1 MTTTRLQESMY
12 SRSLITFE
20 DLNGLRAEG
29 YIRDSTLDQRDGFG
43 PEIQRNNIQR
53 FAETYGLLMGDRCYT
68 EFVSGRSV
76 AKREEFQRFLED
88 AQVDAYD
95 VLLVDHTS
103 RFGRNQAECIRYK
116 EQLQRLGK
124 IVVFV
129 SQGIISGSDRDFLAE
144 RINETLDEQ
153 YSRNLSRYVS
163 AGLAEKAAR
172 GLANG
177 VPPLGYK
184 SEKLDSGK
192 REQKVPDAN
201 TMPILLDLLSNY
213 ATSRYS
219 YRTLAEQLNMRGHR
233 TRNRRP
239 FTPSSIENVLTNRF
253 YEGKV
258 VYHPDRPDEQVRDG
272 EHEVPDEVKR
282 LWLLCQHVKRERTR
296 NKDGRPR
303 SSRRAYPFSRV
314 AVCEGCGRRYGGQP
328 VRQKSGTV
336 VRRLYHGRPFCGLEP
351 HSVRVENLM
360 AQFHEGVLP
369 YVELDGRWRS
379 DIIKLLTAEDEQP
392 NDAEQI
398 KRLDRALGN
407 LRKQHLWS
415 DITDEEY
422 RDQRHRIESQLRS
435 LAPRQ
440 PVLHLPNLERG
451 AQLLQDLP
459 ALWVHEGVSDNQR
472 EEFVGELFTTASIN
486 GNTLVALEPKMQ
498 YGPLFAYL
506 VANGVRKCRGEWSCG
521 DSNPVPLQC
530 H

>member
-1 MTTTRLQESMY
+1 MTFWGSGGHRLVTILAEMI
-12 SRSLITFE
+12 RSALAWE
-20 DLNGLRAEG
+20 RENGL
-29 YIRDSTLDQRDGFG
+29 
-43 PEIQRNNIQR
+43 PRN
-53 FAETYGLLMGDRCYT
+53 APDHDDR
-68 EFVSGRSV
+68 
-76 AKREEFQRFLED
+76 
-88 AQVDAYD
+88 
-95 VLLVDHTS
+95 
-103 RFGRNQAECIRYK
+103 
-116 EQLQRLGK
+116 
-124 IVVFV
+124 
-129 SQGIISGSDRDFLAE
+129 
-144 RINETLDEQ
+144 
-153 YSRNLSRYVS
+153 
-163 AGLAEKAAR
+163 EK
-172 GLANG
+172 
-177 VPPLGYK
+177 
-184 SEKLDSGK
+184 
-192 REQKVPDAN
+192 
-201 TMPILLDLLSNY
+201 
-213 ATSRYS
+213 
-219 YRTLAEQLNMRGHR
+219 GHR
-233 TRNRRP
+233 TRNGRP
-239 FTPSSIENVLTNRF
+239 FTASSIENVLTNRC

-272 EHEVPDEVKR
+272 EHHVPDEVKR

-314 AVCEGCGRRYGGQP
+314 AVCDGCGSRYGQP
-328 VRQKSGTV
+328 VHQNSGAV

-392 NDAEQI
+392 NDAEQT

-459 ALWVHEGVSDNQR
+459 ALWVHDGVSDQQR
-472 EEFVGELFTTASIN
+472 EEFVGELFATASIN
-486 GNTLVALEPKMQ
+486 GNTLVALEPKLQ

-506 VANGVRKCRGEWSCG
+506 VADGVRKCRGEWGGEIQGAGAPKSAG
-521 DSNPVPLQC
+521 PVARNPHPDRPYDSGSEGPARRTTIGAERHTANGTCPPPQTPRLRSQSLP
-530 H
+530 